1 MFLFVFFNLIGL
13 HTEGSNWSSC
23 LVLGWLVFEGEGEG
37 KKKECMFF
45 FFFFFFFFLL
55 FFFFFFFF
63 FFLLFFFFFFFFED
77 GLTRCMAV
85 WLVIAFY
92 AYT

>member
-1 MFLFVFFNLIGL
+1 M
-13 HTEGSNWSSC
+13 
-23 LVLGWLVFEGEGEG
+23 LGWLVFEGEGEG
-37 KKKECMFF
+37 KKRECMFF
-45 FFFFFFFFLL
+45 FFFFFFS
-55 FFFFFFFF
+55 
-63 FFLLFFFFFFFFED
+63 FED

>member
-1 MFLFVFFNLIGL
+1 M
-13 HTEGSNWSSC
+13 
-23 LVLGWLVFEGEGEG
+23 LGWLVFEGEGEG
-37 KKKECMFF
+37 KKGVYVF
-45 FFFFFFFFLL
+45 L
-55 FFFFFFFF
+55 FFFS
-63 FFLLFFFFFFFFED
+63 FED